1 MRRGILFTAI
11 FVASTAADACTTVA
25 FLDPGRPIV
34 AYNYDF
40 PIGYGLVFINKRGL
54 AKTSEVPGSK
64 AKWQSR
70 YGSITFSQFGRDNPM
85 AGMNEAGLV
94 VSQMWLDEARYEAAD
109 DRPQVGVLEW
119 MQYLLDTSANV
130 DVALAR
136 GTEVRIESRVP
147 LHYKLVDAS
156 GNAAVVEF
164 LAGKRV
170 VRQGDDLAYPVLA
183 NSSYS
188 DSVDYLEKVG
198 QTTTP
203 AGSGSLQRF
212 ARAAARVN
220 GTVSSSGDPVERA
233 FDTLASVAQP
243 NHTRWSVVFDPK
255 NLSASWRS
263 DQNSTIRSVK
273 LGAFDL
279 SCRSPVK
286 LFDVHESGDGEDV
299 AGNFRDY
306 SRAEHEALIRKSFG
320 ETPFLGNPSE
330 ETIVQSAAFAEGSVC
345 EE

>member
-1 MRRGILFTAI
+1 MRRGTLFAA
-11 FVASTAADACTTVA
+11 FLAASTAAEACTTVA

-54 AKTSEVPGSK
+54 AKTSEVPGST

-94 VSQMWLDEARYEAAD
+94 VSQMWLDEARYESAD

-130 DVALAR
+130 DEALAK
-136 GTEVRIESRVP
+136 GTEMRIESRVP

-170 VRQGDDLAYPVLA
+170 VRQGGDLAYPVLA
-183 NSSYS
+183 NSSYA
-188 DSVDYLEKVG
+188 DSLGYVKKVG
-198 QTTTP
+198 QTMVP

-212 ARAAARVN
+212 ARAAARVK
-220 GTVSSSGDPVERA
+220 GTAANSGDPVERA

-255 NLSASWRS
+255 NLSVGWRS
-263 DQNSTIRSVK
+263 DKNSALRSVK

-320 ETPFLGNPSE
+320 ETPFLGNPDE
-330 ETIVQSAAFAEGSVC
+330 ETIVQSAAFAESSIC